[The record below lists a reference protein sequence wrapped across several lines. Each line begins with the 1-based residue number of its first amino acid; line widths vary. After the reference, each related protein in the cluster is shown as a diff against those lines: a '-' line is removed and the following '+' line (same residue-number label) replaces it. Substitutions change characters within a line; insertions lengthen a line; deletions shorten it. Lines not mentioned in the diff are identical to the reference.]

1 MRLTGKRATVFEGME
16 VTCVCNGL
24 LEIKK
29 MKTNIPKEKAA
40 SYRKRR
46 AVRGAREASALP

>member
-1 MRLTGKRATVFEGME
+1 MRLTEKRATVFEGME
-16 VTCVCNGL
+16 VTCICNGL